1 MQKREISRGWHLCNK
16 GGRENRVVGWKWVG
30 RKDEKKKR
38 KREKRLNLRKIENR
52 EVGKRG

>member
-38 KREKRLNLRKIENR
+38 KREKRLNLRKIKNR